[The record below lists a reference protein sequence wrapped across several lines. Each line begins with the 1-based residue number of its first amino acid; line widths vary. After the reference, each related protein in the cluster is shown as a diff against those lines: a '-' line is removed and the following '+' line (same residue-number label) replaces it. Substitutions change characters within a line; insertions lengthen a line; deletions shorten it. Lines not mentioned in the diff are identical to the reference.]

1 MILATQRPSTDVVTG
16 TLKANLPARIAFKVA
31 SRVDS
36 EVIMGA
42 TGAEK
47 LLGNGDMLYKPAD
60 SEPQRLQGCFI
71 DTPETKDI
79 VSFITANNEEIF
91 DEEANNAIN
100 NPNKANN
107 GGGGENN
114 GVDPLLPQALKICID
129 NGVASTT
136 MVQRKL
142 SIGYPRAARIV
153 DQMEERGYISSAEGS
168 KQRSVYITIDEFY
181 AIFGDIYD

>member
-1 MILATQRPSTDVVTG
+1 
-16 TLKANLPARIAFKVA
+16 
-31 SRVDS
+31 
-36 EVIMGA
+36 MGA

-47 LLGNGDMLYKPAD
+47 LLGLGDMLYKPTD
-60 SEPQRLQGCFI
+60 SAPIRLQGCFI

-79 VSFITANNEEIF
+79 VNYITANNEEIF
-91 DEEANNAIN
+91 DEEALNAIN
-100 NPNKANN
+100 NPNKNTN
-107 GGGGENN
+107 GGGENKD

-142 SIGYPRAARIV
+142 SIGYPRAARII